1 MEPFARDGVTLTGS
15 TMKIASIR
23 PLSLL
28 VGVLLAAG
36 GLRSL
41 GGESRRAPDSP
52 AGLFDQNTIWTVHF
66 RFTAEAWAGLEPK
79 GGSGNWGT
87 VMAAS
92 QKNASRANT
101 TWSLPPAMIKLGD
114 RNGDGRLDRA
124 ELRSLAEG
132 WFTRW
137 DRPRAGALDAA
148 QLRVGFDAILDPQ
161 GMLQPG
167 NFPISLEGG
176 AGKRNGLASIMGVEF
191 NQVHADLE
199 FEGARLA
206 NVGVRYKGNGSFV
219 MLKGPLLKRS
229 FKVDLNDFAKGQRL
243 AGAAKLNFH
252 NRAGD
257 DSFVTESVA
266 YALYRAA
273 GVPAPRTAYARVFV
287 TAPPTYEHTY
297 FGLYSV
303 VENVDEVFEKDR
315 FGTKKGAIF
324 KPTTQALFGDL
335 GDDWSAYAHS
345 YDPKTELTKAQQRR
359 VIDFGQLVTYA
370 DDAEFA
376 RRLGDFVDLDAFAR
390 FIAVTTFTSNTD
402 SILHT
407 GQNFY
412 LFLHPKTH
420 RFHFIPWDVDG
431 AFGQI
436 FGEQMKMAKL
446 GIDHPWAGSNR
457 FLERVFKTDA
467 FLKLYHARLAEF
479 AKTVFDPARV
489 RREVDATAKAVRPA
503 VAEESKE
510 RLAAFDKANAEAP
523 AKADTGLFGTGLF
536 ADKPGKS
543 IKRFVDAR
551 TPAVLDQLAGKSTGE
566 RNKGFDGGGAWGRP
580 ATGPGEALAPLLVK
594 ALDTNKDGKLS
605 REEFVGGLERL
616 FTSWTPD
623 PATTALS
630 EEQIRA
636 GITRDLAPPGSQSP
650 FAPLGLAATQPATR
664 PVRR

>member
-1 MEPFARDGVTLTGS
+1 MR
-15 TMKIASIR
+15 IAIPR
-23 PLSLL
+23 PPALL
-28 VGVLLAAG
+28 VVALLATGTLRTSAG
-36 GLRSL
+36 DGQ
-41 GGESRRAPDSP
+41 RAPTTE
-52 AGLFDQNTIWTVHF
+52 AALFDQNAIWNAHF
-66 RFTAEAWAGLEPK
+66 HFSADAWAGLEPR

-87 VMAAS
+87 IMAAS
-92 QKNASRANT
+92 QKNASRSNI

-114 RNGDGRLDRA
+114 RNGDARLDRA
-124 ELRSLAEG
+124 ELRALADA
-132 WFTRW
+132 WFARW
-137 DRPRAGALDAA
+137 DRPKAGTLDPT
-148 QLRVGFDAILDPQ
+148 QLRIGLDAILDPQ

-176 AGKRNGLASIMGVEF
+176 AGKRNGLASVMGVEF

-199 FEGARLA
+199 FEDARLGD
-206 NVGVRYKGNGSFV
+206 VGVRYKGNGSFV

-257 DSFVTESVA
+257 DSFVTESAA

-287 TAPPTYEHTY
+287 TAPPKYHNTY

-303 VENVDEVFEKDR
+303 VENVDGVFEKDR

-345 YDPKTELTKAQQRR
+345 YDPKTDLTTAQQRR
-359 VIDFGQLVTYA
+359 VIDFAQLVTYA

-376 RRLGDFVDLDAFAR
+376 RRLGDFLDLDAFAR

-412 LFLHPKTH
+412 LYLHPKTH

-436 FGEQMKMAKL
+436 FGDQMKMAKL
-446 GIDHPWAGSNR
+446 GIDHPWAGTNR

-467 FLKLYHARLAEF
+467 FLKVYHARLAEF
-479 AKTVFDPARV
+479 TGTVFDPVRI
-489 RREVDATAKAVRPA
+489 RREIDATARIIRPA
-503 VAEESKE
+503 VQEESKE
-510 RLAAFDKANAEAP
+510 RLTAFDKAHADGP
-523 AKADTGLFGTGLF
+523 VKASTGLFGTGLF
-536 ADKPGKS
+536 ADKPANS

-551 TPAVLDQLAGKSTGE
+551 TPAVLDQLAGRAAGE
-566 RNKGFDGGGAWGRP
+566 RNKGFEGGGAWGRP
-580 ATGPGEALAPLLVK
+580 ASGPGQTLVPLLMT
-594 ALDTNKDGKLS
+594 ALDTDKDAKLS
-605 REEFVGGLERL
+605 RDEFVGGLDRL
-616 FTSWTPD
+616 FAAWGANSTS
-623 PATTALS
+623 ALT

-636 GITRDLAPPGSQSP
+636 GIAKDLAPPGSESP
-650 FAPLGLAATQPATR
+650 FAPPRAGTTQPSTR
-664 PVRR
+664 PTAPR